1 MNINKVFYHSSANM
15 NEVPDNS
22 VDLIITS
29 PSYFNIKDYTKNGT
43 QDLQHSAQHVE
54 DLGALEKYEDYLLG
68 LLKVWHECY
77 RVLKPNGKLCIN
89 APLMPMLK
97 KVLNTHYNRHIF
109 DLHADIQHSILH
121 DLNNTLKNKPKMFLL
136 DVYIWKRANP
146 TKRLM
151 FGSYPYP
158 RNFYAQ
164 NTIEFIGVFVK
175 DGKPKQPT
183 EEQKEQSQ
191 LTQEEWVEFTKQI
204 WEIPIP
210 NKNDI
215 AFGKHAALSNLLYEH
230 RSRIIPLYQRINNS
244 YSKDKTIKI
253 CDNNLKLLYKDHQVC
268 VNIDGKEMKLK
279 YSENEDD
286 FRKYIIG
293 GWFEEYIYFELLDL
307 LDKQVIYDLRLNMR
321 LSVESM
327 TDTQRNERPIYAELD
342 MAFSDG
348 KNLYII
354 ECKSGG
360 LKDKGVLA
368 NLSTNAQ
375 IFGGANAKCIL
386 ISSDDHLGQ
395 NIQEKIKI
403 LNIKFIFKDFKE
415 NIENYVNDSRH

>member
-1 MNINKVFYHSSANM
+1 MH
-15 NEVPDNS
+15 EVLDNS

-29 PSYFNIKDYTKNGT
+29 PPYFNIKDYAKNGT

-68 LLKVWHECY
+68 LLKVWLECY

-89 APLMPMLK
+89 VPLMPMLK
-97 KVLNTHYNRHIF
+97 KTLNTHYNRHIF

-121 DLNNTLKNKPKMFLL
+121 DLNNTLENKPKMFLL

-230 RSRIIPLYQRINNS
+230 RSRIIPLYQRIDNS

-327 TDTQRNERPIYAELD
+327 TDTQRNECPIYAELD